1 MQISYIIINY
11 IIMSIGG
18 VLMTLTVHQFLPIRK
33 GWIYRLVPGI
43 LFAVALGLPS
53 WIGDEN
59 PMFLLPFFMGVFL
72 LCYTGSWYARLIMGI
87 IFYTLLMSL
96 NMMIDTM
103 RSNILHSVG
112 INGIYL
118 AHNFLKLL
126 IWLILLTVV
135 KRVVSRSKKL
145 VLVPRLW
152 MLLGGLSLAPFFAV
166 FSLTIWNSNSFGKEF
181 YYDIVPRMAYTVL
194 PFACLSALSLLVT
207 FLVLSNYEELKQ
219 AKAAAEISDIYY
231 QGINRE
237 HTEVRII
244 RHDLRNHITVVQS
257 RLEQGDSDG
266 AIRYLEKLGSS
277 PALTGRKRYC
287 ENEIANAVLTI
298 KAAVMEQ
305 EKIQADLAVTL
316 PTSLPVPDVELCA
329 LLGNALDNAIEAAKT
344 AREKYIMVRARA
356 DKGMLMLQ
364 VQNAMGV
371 EPLLENGAF
380 KTTKS
385 DTASHGFG
393 LAAMREIAERYG
405 GLMEADV
412 RQGQFELIVCL
423 PLPAEG

>member
-207 FLVLSNYEELKQ
+207 FLVLSSYEELKQ

-231 QGINRE
+231 QGIKRE

-371 EPLLENGAF
+371 EPLLENGVF